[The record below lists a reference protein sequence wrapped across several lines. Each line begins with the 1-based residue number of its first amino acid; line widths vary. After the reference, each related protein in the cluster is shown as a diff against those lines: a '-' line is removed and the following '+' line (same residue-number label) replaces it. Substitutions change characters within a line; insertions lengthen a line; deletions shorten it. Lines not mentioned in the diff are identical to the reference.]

1 MNVQLASL
9 GTPTAVETAGLAAD
23 DRRKKLIITSQ
34 TGDVYLNFSGT
45 AASASVFDIKL
56 AAGTSY
62 TIDNYTGPCTANN
75 ANVRYVSFK

>member
-9 GTPTAVETAGLAAD
+9 GTPTAVETATLDPD

-34 TGDVYLNFSGT
+34 SGDVYVNFSTT
-45 AASASVFDIKL
+45 AATASIFDIKL
-56 AAGTSY
+56 TVGTSY
-62 TIDNYTGPCTANN
+62 TIDNYTGPCEANN

>member
-9 GTPTAVETAGLAAD
+9 GTPTAVETATLNTD

-34 TGDVYLNFSGT
+34 TGDVYVNFSTT
-45 AASASVFDIKL
+45 AASTSVFDIKL
-56 AAGTSY
+56 TAGTSY
-62 TIDNYTGPCTANN
+62 TIDNYTGPCEANN

>member
-9 GTPTAVETAGLAAD
+9 GTPAAVETAGLAAD

-34 TGDVYLNFSGT
+34 TGDVYVNFSDT
-45 AASASVFDIKL
+45 AATASIFDIKL

-75 ANVRYVSFK
+75 ANVRYVPFK

>member
-9 GTPTAVETAGLAAD
+9 GTPTAVETATLDPD

-34 TGDVYLNFSGT
+34 SGDVYVNFSTT
-45 AASASVFDIKL
+45 AATATIFDIKL
-56 AAGTSY
+56 TVGTSY
-62 TIDNYTGPCTANN
+62 TIDNYTGPCEANN

>member
-9 GTPTAVETAGLAAD
+9 GTPTAVETATLNPD

-34 TGDVYLNFSGT
+34 TGDVYVNFSTT
-45 AASASVFDIKL
+45 AASTSVFDIKL
-56 AAGTSY
+56 TAGTSY
-62 TIDNYTGPCTANN
+62 TIDNYTAPCEANN